1 MKKDNRLGIP
11 LKLGF
16 GAGEFS
22 SSIFFT
28 VTTVIL
34 MIFLTDNVGLSAT
47 LAGTALLIGKLWD
60 AVIDP
65 VIGYL
70 SDRTRTRM
78 GRRRPW
84 LLFAAIPFAVAFAL
98 MFRNPGL
105 SSQTALFVWTLFSFM
120 ALSTAYPCANI
131 PYNAMLPELTRDYN
145 ERTSVTSY
153 KMVFAVVG
161 TLIGAGA
168 AVPLIGLFPNKDAGY
183 FGMGIIFA
191 VLIVISV
198 LSPFFAVKEP
208 PLPTTVAKQGIFSS
222 YRDAFTN
229 KPFVLILVV
238 WMLNTIGVGVVMAA
252 MIYYFKYIF
261 LNEKL
266 ITPILLVLVLTA
278 VLFFPITVWVSK
290 KIGKRETY
298 IIGMTIAAAAILT
311 FSFIAHTIGAF
322 YSGVIIFFAGIG
334 FSTHYIMPWSIVPD
348 TIEYD
353 YSRCGVK
360 REGIFYGLWVFV
372 IKVGGALSGF
382 IIGLVLDGFGYI
394 PNLIPQPEIS
404 QLGIRLLVGPF
415 TAVFF
420 IAANAVLWFYPIDRK
435 MYDQIMARIKKMEA
449 GGAGSRA

>member
-1 MKKDNRLGIP
+1 MNRDNRLRVST
-11 LKLGF
+11 KLGY

-22 SSIFFT
+22 SSVFFT

-34 MIFLTDNVGLSAT
+34 LIFLTDNVGLSAT

-84 LLFAAIPFAVAFAL
+84 LLFAALPFAVTFAL

-105 SSQTALFVWTLFSFM
+105 STPASLFLWTLLSFM

-131 PYNAMLPELTRDYN
+131 PYNALLPDLTRDFN
-145 ERTSVTSY
+145 ERTSVTGY
-153 KMVFAVVG
+153 KTIFAVAG

-183 FGMGIIFA
+183 FGMGVVFA

-208 PLPTTVAKQGIFSS
+208 PLPTAVKKQGIFSS
-222 YRDAFTN
+222 YRDAFSN
-229 KPFVLILVV
+229 RPFILILTV
-238 WMLNTIGVGVVMAA
+238 WMLNTIGVGVVMAT

-261 LNEKL
+261 LNEQL

-278 VLFFPITVWVSK
+278 VLFVPITVRVSE

-298 IIGMTIAAAAILT
+298 IIGMSIAAAAILA
-311 FSFIAHTIGAF
+311 FSLFAHVIGVL
-322 YSGVIIFFAGIG
+322 YSGFIIFFAGIG
-334 FSTHYIMPWSIVPD
+334 FSTHYVMPWSIVPD

-353 YSRCGVK
+353 YSRSGVR

-382 IIGLVLDGFGYI
+382 IVGVVLDSFGYI
-394 PNLIPQPEIS
+394 PNLAQTDLS
-404 QLGIRLLVGPF
+404 QLGIRLLVGPL

-420 IAANAVLWFYPIDRK
+420 IAANIVLWFYPIDRK
-435 MYDQIMARIKKMEA
+435 AYDQIMAKIRVMEA
-449 GGAGSRA
+449 GGTPRK

>member
-1 MKKDNRLGIP
+1 MNRDN
-11 LKLGF
+11 KLSVPVKIGF

-22 SSIFFT
+22 SSVFFT

-84 LLFAAIPFAVAFAL
+84 LLFAALPFAITFAL

-105 SSQTALFVWTLFSFM
+105 SSQTSLFIWTLLSFM

-131 PYNAMLPELTRDYN
+131 PYNSLLPDLTRDFN
-145 ERTSVTSY
+145 ERTSVTGY
-153 KMVFAVVG
+153 KTVFAVAG

-168 AVPLIGLFPNKDAGY
+168 AVPLIGLFSSKDAGY
-183 FGMGIIFA
+183 FGMGVIFA

-208 PLPTTVAKQGIFSS
+208 PLPTTIPKQGIFSS
-222 YRDAFTN
+222 YRDAFGN
-229 KPFVLILVV
+229 RPFVLILTV
-238 WMLNTIGVGVVMAA
+238 WMLNTIGVGIVMAS
-252 MIYYFKYIF
+252 MIYYFKYVF
-261 LNEKL
+261 LNEAL

-278 VLFFPITVWVSK
+278 VIFVPITVRVSE

-298 IIGMTIAAAAILT
+298 IIGMFIAAAAIMT
-311 FSFIAHTIGAF
+311 FSFVAHIIGVT
-322 YSGVIIFFAGIG
+322 YSAIIIFFAGIG
-334 FSTHYIMPWSIVPD
+334 FSTHYILPWSMIPD

-353 YSRCGVK
+353 YSRYGTR

-382 IIGLVLDGFGYI
+382 IVGFMLDAFGYI
-394 PNLIPQPEIS
+394 PNLVHQPALS
-404 QLGIRLLVGPF
+404 LTGMRLLVGPL

-420 IAANAVLWFYPIDRK
+420 IAANIVLWFYPINRKAYDEIMAKIRK
-435 MYDQIMARIKKMEA
+435 MESTT
-449 GGAGSRA
+449 G

>member
-1 MKKDNRLGIP
+1 MKKDNRLGVP
-11 LKLGF
+11 LKIGF

-22 SSIFFT
+22 SSVFFT

-65 VIGYL
+65 AIGYL

-84 LLFAAIPFAVAFAL
+84 LLFGAIPFAVTFAL
-98 MFRNPGL
+98 MFRNPHL
-105 SSQTALFVWTLFSFM
+105 SSQTALFMWTLLSFM
-120 ALSTAYPCANI
+120 ALSTAYPCTNI
-131 PYNAMLPELTRDYN
+131 PFNALLPDLTRDFN
-145 ERTSVTSY
+145 ERTSVTGY
-153 KMVFAVVG
+153 KTVFAVAG

-168 AVPLIGLFPNKDAGY
+168 AVPLIGLFADKDAGY
-183 FGMGIIFA
+183 FAMGTVFA

-208 PLPTTVAKQGIFSS
+208 PLPAKVPPQGIFSS

-278 VLFFPITVWVSK
+278 VLFVPIMIKVSK

-298 IIGMTIAAAAILT
+298 IIGMSIAAAAILA
-311 FSFIAHTIGAF
+311 FSLFAHIIGVL
-322 YSGVIIFFAGIG
+322 YSGIIIFFAGIG

-353 YSRCGVK
+353 YSRCGVR

-372 IKVGGALSGF
+372 IKVGSALSGF
-382 IIGLVLDGFGYI
+382 ILGFMLDAFGYV
-394 PNLIPQPEIS
+394 PNLIPQPELS
-404 QLGIRLLVGPF
+404 QLGIRLLIGPF
-415 TAVFF
+415 TVVFF
-420 IAANAVLWFYPIDRK
+420 IAANVVLWFYPIDRK
-435 MYDQIMARIKKMEA
+435 MYDQIMAKIRKMEA
-449 GGAGSRA
+449 GGTGSPA

>member
-1 MKKDNRLGIP
+1 MNRDSKLGARVKI
-11 LKLGF
+11 GF

-84 LLFAAIPFAVAFAL
+84 LLLAALPFAITFAL
-98 MFRNPGL
+98 MFRNPGF
-105 SSQTALFVWTLFSFM
+105 SSQTALFVWTLLSFI

-131 PYNAMLPELTRDYN
+131 PYNSLLPDLTRDFD
-145 ERTSVTSY
+145 ERTSVTGY
-153 KMVFAVVG
+153 KTVFAVAG

-168 AVPLIGLFPNKDAGY
+168 AVPLIGLFADKNAGY
-183 FGMGIIFA
+183 FGMGIIFG
-191 VLIVISV
+191 VLILISV

-208 PLPTTVAKQGIFSS
+208 PLPVTIPKQGIFST
-222 YRDAFTN
+222 YRDAFGN
-229 KPFVLILVV
+229 RPFVLILVV
-238 WMLNTIGVGVVMAA
+238 WMLNTVGVGVVMAS

-261 LNEKL
+261 LNEQL

-278 VLFFPITVWVSK
+278 VIFVPITVRISE

-298 IIGMTIAAAAILT
+298 IIGMSIAAVAILT
-311 FSFIAHTIGAF
+311 FSFVAHHIGVV

-334 FSTHYIMPWSIVPD
+334 FSTHYILPWSIIPD

-353 YSRCGVK
+353 YSRCGTR
-360 REGIFYGLWVFV
+360 REGIYYGLWVFV

-382 IIGLVLDGFGYI
+382 IVGFMLDAFGYI
-394 PNLIPQPEIS
+394 PNLIPQPELPL
-404 QLGIRLLVGPF
+404 LGIRLLIGPL

-420 IAANAVLWFYPIDRK
+420 IAANIVLWFYPINRK
-435 MYDQIMARIKKMEA
+435 AYDEIMATIKKMESTKGSA
-449 GGAGSRA
+449 G

>member
-1 MKKDNRLGIP
+1 MNQDNRLGVPI
-11 LKLGF
+11 KIGF

-22 SSIFFT
+22 SSVFFT

-84 LLFAAIPFAVAFAL
+84 LLFAALPFAVTFAL
-98 MFRNPGL
+98 MFRNPGF
-105 SSQTALFVWTLFSFM
+105 SSQTALFLWTLFSFM

-131 PYNAMLPELTRDYN
+131 PYNALLPDLTRDFN
-145 ERTSVTSY
+145 ERTSVTGY
-153 KMVFAVVG
+153 KTIFAVAG

-208 PLPTTVAKQGIFSS
+208 PLPTTIQKQGIFSS
-222 YRDAFTN
+222 YRDAFSN
-229 KPFVLILVV
+229 RPFLIILIV

-261 LNEKL
+261 GNEAL

-278 VLFFPITVWVSK
+278 VLFVPITIRVSQ

-298 IIGMTIAAAAILT
+298 IIGMFIAAAAILV
-311 FSFIAHTIGAF
+311 FSLVAHIVGVA
-322 YSGVIIFFAGIG
+322 YSAVIIFFAGIG
-334 FSTHYIMPWSIVPD
+334 FSTHYIMPWSIIPD

-353 YSRCGVK
+353 YSRCGVR

-382 IIGLVLDGFGYI
+382 IVGIMLDAFGYI
-394 PNLIPQPEIS
+394 PNLVHQPALS
-404 QLGIRLLVGPF
+404 QLGIRLLVGPL
-415 TAVFF
+415 TVVFF
-420 IAANAVLWFYPIDRK
+420 IAANIVLWFYPIDK
-435 MYDQIMARIKKMEA
+435 KAYDQIMDRVRKMES
-449 GGAGSRA
+449 GGSPGK

>member
-1 MKKDNRLGIP
+1 MKKDSRLGAP
-11 LKLGF
+11 LKIGY

-28 VTTVIL
+28 VTTVVL

-47 LAGTALLIGKLWD
+47 LAGTALLVGKLWD

-84 LLFAAIPFAVAFAL
+84 LLFAAIPFAIAFAQ

-105 SSQTALFVWTLFSFM
+105 SSQTALFLWTMLSFM

-131 PYNAMLPELTRDYN
+131 PYNALLPDLTRDFD
-145 ERTSVTSY
+145 ERTSVTGY
-153 KMVFAVVG
+153 KTVFAVAG

-168 AVPLIGLFPNKDAGY
+168 AIPLIGLFADKDAGY
-183 FGMGIIFA
+183 FGMGIVFA

-208 PLPTTVAKQGIFSS
+208 PLPKTVATQGIFSS
-222 YRDAFTN
+222 YRDAFSN

-238 WMLNTIGVGVVMAA
+238 WMLNTIGVGVVMAS

-261 LNEKL
+261 LNEAL

-278 VLFFPITVWVSK
+278 VLFVPITVKISE

-298 IIGMTIAAAAILT
+298 IIGMFIAAAAIMA
-311 FSFIAHTIGAF
+311 FSLVAHIIGVV
-322 YSGVIIFFAGIG
+322 YSGIIIFFAGIG

-353 YSRCGVK
+353 YSRCGTR

-382 IIGLVLDGFGYI
+382 IVGFMLDAFGYI
-394 PNLIPQPEIS
+394 PNLVPQPEAS
-404 QLGIRLLVGPF
+404 LMGIRLLIGPL

-420 IAANAVLWFYPIDRK
+420 IAANIVLWFYPINRK
-435 MYDQIMARIKKMEA
+435 AYDQIMAKIKKMES
-449 GGAGSRA
+449 GRAGSPA

>member
-1 MKKDNRLGIP
+1 MNKDNRLGVG
-11 LKLGF
+11 LKIGF

-22 SSIFFT
+22 SSVFFT

-34 MIFLTDNVGLSAT
+34 LIFLTDNVGISAS

-84 LLFAAIPFAVAFAL
+84 LLFAALPFAIAFAQ
-98 MFRNPGL
+98 MFRNPHL
-105 SSQTALFVWTLFSFM
+105 STPTALFLWTALSFM

-131 PYNAMLPELTRDYN
+131 PYNSLLPDLTRDFN
-145 ERTSVTSY
+145 ERTSVTGY
-153 KMVFAVVG
+153 KTVFAVAG

-168 AVPLIGLFPNKDAGY
+168 ALPLIGLFPSKDAGY
-183 FGMGIIFA
+183 FGMGVIFA
-191 VLIVISV
+191 VLIIISV
-198 LSPFFAVKEP
+198 LSPFFTVKEP
-208 PLPTTVAKQGIFSS
+208 PLPTTVPKEGIFSS
-222 YRDAFTN
+222 YRDAFGN

-238 WMLNTIGVGVVMAA
+238 WMLNTIGVGVVMAT
-252 MIYYFKYIF
+252 MIYYFKYIY
-261 LNEKL
+261 LNEQL
-266 ITPILLVLVLTA
+266 ITPILLVLVITA
-278 VLFFPITVWVSK
+278 VLFVPITVRLSE

-298 IIGMTIAAAAILT
+298 IIGMSIAAVSIIL
-311 FSFIAHTIGAF
+311 FSLLGHIIGVV

-334 FSTHYIMPWSIVPD
+334 FSTHYVLPWSIVPD

-353 YSRCGVK
+353 YSRYGVR
-360 REGIFYGLWVFV
+360 REGIFYGLWIFV

-382 IIGLVLDGFGYI
+382 IVGLVLDSFGYV
-394 PNLIPQPEIS
+394 PNLPQTELS
-404 QLGIRLLVGPF
+404 LLGIRLLVGPL

-420 IAANAVLWFYPIDRK
+420 IAANIVLWFYPINRKEYDR
-435 MYDQIMARIKKMEA
+435 IMARISEMESA
-449 GGAGSRA
+449 KGSKA

>member
-1 MKKDNRLGIP
+1 MNRDN
-11 LKLGF
+11 KLGTLLKIGY

-22 SSIFFT
+22 SSVFFT

-65 VIGYL
+65 AIGYL

-84 LLFAAIPFAVAFAL
+84 LLFAAVPFAAAFAL

-105 SSQTALFVWTLFSFM
+105 SSQTSLFIWTLLSFM

-131 PYNAMLPELTRDYN
+131 PYNALLPDLTRDFN

-153 KMVFAVVG
+153 KMIFAVTG

-168 AVPLIGLFPNKDAGY
+168 AVPLIGLFPSKDAGY
-183 FGMGIIFA
+183 FGMGIVFA

-208 PLPTTVAKQGIFSS
+208 PLPTTVPKQGIFSS

-298 IIGMTIAAAAILT
+298 IIGMSIAAAAMLA
-311 FSFIAHTIGAF
+311 FSFFAHIIGVM
-322 YSGVIIFFAGIG
+322 YSGIIIFFAGIG

-353 YSRCGVK
+353 YSLCGVR

-382 IIGLVLDGFGYI
+382 ILGFVLDAFGYI
-394 PNLIPQPEIS
+394 PNAVQPELS
-404 QLGIRLLVGPF
+404 QLGIRLLIGPF
-415 TAVFF
+415 TVVFF
-420 IAANAVLWFYPIDRK
+420 IAANIVLWFYPIDK
-435 MYDQIMARIKKMEA
+435 KAYDKIMAKIKKMES
-449 GGAGSRA
+449 GGAGSPA